1 MKILK
6 LGWEY
11 APKISGGL
19 GVACQGLTEALAAA
33 GHDVTMLLPKKTN
46 GQVSKRVKLI
56 DASRLEAD
64 FNLWKKKKEHIE
76 VIREIEIGQYLVPYL
91 PPQTF
96 EIAKERQKI
105 YTSYEETGESELL
118 QQITLTGEYEGN
130 LQAELLKYA
139 LLAVQVAQE
148 GNYDLVH
155 AHDWITF
162 KAGIMIKKMLG
173 VPFFAQMHSTE
184 YDRNGVHAQPFII
197 KEEQEGLNSADHIFC
212 VSQQLREIV
221 ASRYEVDPAKI
232 SIAPNASL
240 LRPPAK
246 EKTETPVNIAF
257 IGRLTH
263 QKSPASFID
272 IARDLTS
279 KGHNFHYYVIGDG
292 YLRSDLES
300 KVAGSNFSDKITF
313 TGFLNRKELLK
324 KLADIDLLI
333 TPSAAEPFGLVI
345 LEAILK
351 NIPVAAARGAGIAEF
366 IPSLPQVERW
376 DHYSYVKLVE
386 KLMTNKDLRSYTIK
400 KCREEAGKLSWKRT
414 AKQVTAAYGQVLNT

>member
-1 MKILK
+1 
-6 LGWEY
+6 
-11 APKISGGL
+11 
-19 GVACQGLTEALAAA
+19 
-33 GHDVTMLLPKKTN
+33 
-46 GQVSKRVKLI
+46 
-56 DASRLEAD
+56 
-64 FNLWKKKKEHIE
+64 
-76 VIREIEIGQYLVPYL
+76 
-91 PPQTF
+91 
-96 EIAKERQKI
+96 
-105 YTSYEETGESELL
+105 
-118 QQITLTGEYEGN
+118 
-130 LQAELLKYA
+130 
-139 LLAVQVAQE
+139 
-148 GNYDLVH
+148 
-155 AHDWITF
+155 
-162 KAGIMIKKMLG
+162 MLG